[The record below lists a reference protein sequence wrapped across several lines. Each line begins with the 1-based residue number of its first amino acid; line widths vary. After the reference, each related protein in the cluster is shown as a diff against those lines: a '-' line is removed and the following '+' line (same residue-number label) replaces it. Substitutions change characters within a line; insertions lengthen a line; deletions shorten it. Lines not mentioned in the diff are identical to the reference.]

1 MSGLAVLLV
10 GVVLCFWGIGSLHV
24 AVLAAGFGLGW
35 LIADL
40 FHASLATLFLFAL
53 IGAVASWVVTTLIF
67 KFSAYFIG
75 GLTGAMA
82 GAKLADVLQ
91 PGDRNWALSAIVI
104 VAVAVASAFLAD
116 KYRARALLWLTSI
129 GGASMILSGLGRT
142 SDTLAFLHE
151 PTAGWEQVTSTL
163 LWIALSAA
171 GWIVQRR
178 LFPKKLGIQADE
190 GAKR

>member
-1 MSGLAVLLV
+1 MSGLAVVLL
-10 GVVLCFWGIGSLHV
+10 GALLCFWGIKSMHL

-40 FHASLATLFLFAL
+40 FDVSVATLVLFGL
-53 IGAVASWVVTTLIF
+53 IGAVVSWVVTSLIF
-67 KFSAYFIG
+67 RFSTYFIG

-91 PGDRNWALSAIVI
+91 HGDNNWALSGIVI

-116 KYRARALLWLTSI
+116 RFRARALLWLTSI
-129 GGASMILSGLGRT
+129 GGASMMLTGAGSIIGA
-142 SDTLAFLHE
+142 LAFLRH
-151 PTAGWEQVTSTL
+151 PAPGWQQVTSTL
-163 LWIALSAA
+163 VWIGLAAA

-178 LFPKKLGIQADE
+178 LFADKLGIQRTA
-190 GAKR
+190 AAR

>member
-1 MSGLAVLLV
+1 MSGVAVVLV
-10 GVVLCFWGIGSLHV
+10 GALLCFWGIRSLHL
-24 AVLAAGFGLGW
+24 AVLASGFGLGW
-35 LIADL
+35 LITDL
-40 FHASLATLFLFAL
+40 FNASVWTSFLFAL
-53 IGAVASWVVTTLIF
+53 IGAIVAWVVTTLVF

-91 PGDRNWALSAIVI
+91 PGDKNWALGAIVVVAI
-104 VAVAVASAFLAD
+104 AVAGAFLAD

-142 SDTLAFLHE
+142 TSALTFLRD
-151 PTAGWEQVTSTL
+151 PNPGWQQIASTL
-163 LWIALSAA
+163 IWIALAAA

-178 LFPKKLGIQADE
+178 LFADKLGIQREE
-190 GAKR
+190 GSRR